1 MGIEANKAIV
11 RRYVELYNTG
21 HVDLWSNQD
30 TLGWLQQ
37 LGLELKFGNSAS
49 VLQLEQCW
57 IAGEVPLD
65 RYDKGTRTERV
76 QIRSMYSVELAQTGK
91 IERTVI

>member
-1 MGIEANKAIV
+1 
-11 RRYVELYNTG
+11 VEQSVHTG
-21 HVDLWSNQD
+21 LAPTAWPGV
-30 TLGWLQQ
+30 
-37 LGLELKFGNSAS
+37 KIGNSDS

>member
-1 MGIEANKAIV
+1 MCHRQNGNFSE
-11 RRYVELYNTG
+11 G
-21 HVDLWSNQD
+21 QD
-30 TLGWLQQ
+30 
-37 LGLELKFGNSAS
+37 GNSDS

>member
-37 LGLELKFGNSAS
+37 LGLELKLGIQIVFCNWSSAGLL
-49 VLQLEQCW
+49 VKYLW
-57 IAGEVPLD
+57 ID
-65 RYDKGTRTERV
+65 MIKGRAPNV
-76 QIRSMYSVELAQTGK
+76 FK
-91 IERTVI
+91 

>member
-21 HVDLWSNQD
+21 HVELWSNQD

-37 LGLELKFGNSAS
+37 LGLELIWEFRQC
-49 VLQLEQCW
+49 LQLEQCW